1 MTYYFFQNEVTNES
15 RGLGGFVTNYFFK
28 VKWKMKSSEFE
39 AVNKIREIGQGF
51 DEFWKKKFYE
61 IRGGGGRV
69 IWSRIGTFSQFEKH
83 YNTSKNKQRAKH
95 V

>member
-51 DEFWKKKFYE
+51 DEF
-61 IRGGGGRV
+61 
-69 IWSRIGTFSQFEKH
+69 
-83 YNTSKNKQRAKH
+83 
-95 V
+95 